1 MAVTMQRLN
10 LENGQFVFSF
20 VDASPADKH
29 VFIAPFD
36 LTIKAIYEV
45 HSTAGSDAGAVTLN
59 LERLQGTEAPGG
71 NGDALLA
78 TAFNA
83 KATANTVQTGALT
96 ATTASLTLSAGD
108 RLGLN
113 YTGTLTA
120 LAGVVVT
127 VVYEKA

>member
-1 MAVTMQRLN
+1 MVTMQNIGLTN
-10 LENGQFVFSF
+10 PEYIHSF
-20 VDASPADKH
+20 VDATPADKH
-29 VFIAPFD
+29 FFIAPFD
-36 LTIKAIYEV
+36 LTIKQIQEV
-45 HSTAGSDAGAVTLN
+45 HSTAGSDAGAVTLQV
-59 LERLQGTEAPGG
+59 ERLQGTEAPGG

-83 KATANTVQTGALT
+83 KATANTVQAGTLTGTSALL
-96 ATTASLTLSAGD
+96 SLSAGD

-127 VVYEKA
+127 VRYQKA

>member
-1 MAVTMQRLN
+1 MPVMQRLDLQN
-10 LENGQFVFSF
+10 SQFEFSF
-20 VDASPADKH
+20 VDASPADKA

-36 LTIKAIYEV
+36 LTIKAIDYV
-45 HSTAGSDAGAVTLN
+45 HSTAGTDPGTVTLN

-78 TAFNA
+78 TAFNC
-83 KATANTVQTGALT
+83 KGTINTVQNGALT
-96 ATTASLTLSAGD
+96 ATTANLTLSKGD

-120 LAGVVVT
+120 LAGVVVS
-127 VVYEKA
+127 VLYQKA